1 MREAKN
7 AAAVHAGP
15 SLEQIHAAAAL
26 VAISGE
32 VGVAEHAEDAEF
44 RHLRCATEMGGLTRL
59 YRGVADARAG
69 AWDTAGTLEK
79 DEREDGRGKALM
91 R

>member
-7 AAAVHAGP
+7 AAALQAGP

-32 VGVAEHAEDAEF
+32 VGVAEDAEDAEF
-44 RHLRCATEMGGLTRL
+44 RHLRCAAEMGRVDSNVS
-59 YRGVADARAG
+59 RRRRREHARRR
-69 AWDTAGTLEK
+69 
-79 DEREDGRGKALM
+79 ERCARNDGER
-91 R
+91 